1 MDEPEEL
8 HVVYVRNISSIQHH
22 LRGEEQ
28 GRMIEI
34 MLNEVHGGTQ
44 VKVVCE
50 VSSVWIDQG
59 PCYYLV
65 DLDLTLEFSQSR
77 TGYH

>member
-1 MDEPEEL
+1 
-8 HVVYVRNISSIQHH
+8 
-22 LRGEEQ
+22 
-28 GRMIEI
+28 MIEI

>member
-1 MDEPEEL
+1 VDEPEEL

-50 VSSVWIDQG
+50 VSSV
-59 PCYYLV
+59 
-65 DLDLTLEFSQSR
+65 
-77 TGYH
+77 